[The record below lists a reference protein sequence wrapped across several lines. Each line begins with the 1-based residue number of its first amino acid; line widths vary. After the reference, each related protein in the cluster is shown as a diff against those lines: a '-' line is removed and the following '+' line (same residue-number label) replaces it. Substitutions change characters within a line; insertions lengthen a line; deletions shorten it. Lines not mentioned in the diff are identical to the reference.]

1 MKRYFESSLIAL
13 LSLLAF
19 TACSEDEQG
28 VAPGGDGA
36 PHVAIYQLSV
46 QEPYDSDNDQALRL
60 AVNQQTET
68 VYYLAEKTA
77 DKEAR
82 AMSDAEY
89 ADYVIANGAQ
99 GTLVSDSQNGGKYA
113 DVIVTDMK
121 GAYTI
126 SAVATGAGQKQL
138 STVTFNGPN
147 WMDVAKGTYNFS
159 ARAQQRLGVE
169 EKKTGVLFQ
178 KLESDP
184 TLYRFK
190 KLYGFGAS
198 LLLRLTDKT
207 GEDQND
213 KLQFFRVEAQ
223 ATPFTFSSYGTV
235 SVRDLGYWQED
246 DSFAFDP
253 DYGCFMYT
261 GNYKGVVV
269 LGLQFFVTAGSLGY
283 GWDEFYPE

>member
-13 LSLLAF
+13 FSLLAF

-82 AMSDAEY
+82 DMSDAEY
-89 ADYVIANGAQ
+89 ADYVVANGTQ
-99 GTLVSDSQNGGKYA
+99 GTLVADKQNGGKYA
-113 DVIVTDMK
+113 DVVVTGMK

-126 SAVATGAGQKQL
+126 TAVASGAGQKQL

-147 WMDVAKGTYNFS
+147 WMDVAKGTYTFS
-159 ARAQQRLGVE
+159 TRAQQRLGVAE
-169 EKKTGVLFQ
+169 TKSDVLFQ
-178 KLESDP
+178 NLESDP

-190 KLYGFGAS
+190 NLYGFGAS
-198 LLLRLTDKT
+198 LLLRLSDKT
-207 GEDQND
+207 GEDKYD

-223 ATPFTFSSYGTV
+223 TTPFSYGSYGTI
-235 SVRDLGYWQED
+235 SVRDLGYWQDD
-246 DSFAFDP
+246 DSYAFDP

-261 GNYKGVVV
+261 EKYKNTVIVAV
-269 LGLQFFVTAGSLGY
+269 QYFVSAGSLGY
-283 GWDEFYPE
+283 GWDEFDPE

>member
-1 MKRYFESSLIAL
+1 MKRYFESSMIAL
-13 LSLLAF
+13 FTLLAF
-19 TACSEDEQG
+19 TACKEDEQG

-36 PHVAIYQLSV
+36 PHVAIYQSTV
-46 QEPYDSDNDQALRL
+46 QEPYDADNDLALRL
-60 AVNQQTET
+60 AVNQQTEN

-89 ADYVIANGAQ
+89 AEYVVANG
-99 GTLVSDSQNGGKYA
+99 TEVKLVADQQNSGKYA
-113 DVIVTDMK
+113 DVIATGMK
-121 GAYTI
+121 GDYTI
-126 SAVATGAGQKQL
+126 TAVAVGDGKKT
-138 STVTFNGPN
+138 STKILFSGPN
-147 WMDVAKGTYNFS
+147 WMDVSTGTYNFS
-159 ARAQQRLGVE
+159 EKAQQRLGVE

-190 KLYGFGAS
+190 NLYGFGAS
-198 LLLRLTDKT
+198 LMLRLTDKT

-223 ATPFTFSSYGTV
+223 TTPFTFSSYGTV

-246 DSFAFDP
+246 ESLAFDP
-253 DYGCFMYT
+253 GYGCFMYT

-269 LGLQFFVTAGSLGY
+269 LGLQFYVADGNLGY
-283 GWDEFYPE
+283 GWDEFDPE

>member
-1 MKRYFESSLIAL
+1 MKRYFESSMIAL
-13 LSLLAF
+13 FTLLAF
-19 TACSEDEQG
+19 TACKEDEQG

-36 PHVAIYQLSV
+36 PHVAIYQSTV
-46 QEPYDSDNDQALRL
+46 QEPYDADNDLALRL
-60 AVNQQTET
+60 AVNQQTEN

-89 ADYVIANGAQ
+89 AEYVVANGTE
-99 GTLVSDSQNGGKYA
+99 GKLVADQQNSGKYA
-113 DVIVTDMK
+113 DVVATDMK
-121 GAYTI
+121 GDYTI
-126 SAVATGAGQKQL
+126 TAVAVGAGQKT
-138 STVTFNGPN
+138 SSKIMFSGPN
-147 WMDVAKGTYNFS
+147 WMDVATGTYNFCEK
-159 ARAQQRLGVE
+159 AQQRLGVE

-190 KLYGFGAS
+190 NLYGFGAS

-223 ATPFTFSSYGTV
+223 TTPFTFSSYGTV

>member
-1 MKRYFESSLIAL
+1 MKRYFESSMIAL
-13 LSLLAF
+13 FTLLAF
-19 TACSEDEQG
+19 TACKEDEQG

-36 PHVAIYQLSV
+36 PHVAIYQSTV
-46 QEPYDSDNDQALRL
+46 QEPYDADNDLALRL

-159 ARAQQRLGVE
+159 ARAQQRLGVAE
-169 EKKTGVLFQ
+169 SKSDVLFQ
-178 KLESDP
+178 NLESDP

-190 KLYGFGAS
+190 NLYGFGSS
-198 LLLRLTDKT
+198 LLLRMTDKT

-223 ATPFTFSSYGTV
+223 TTPFTFSSYGTV

-283 GWDEFYPE
+283 GWDKFYPE

>member
-147 WMDVAKGTYNFS
+147 WMDVAKGTYYFS
-159 ARAQQRLGVE
+159 ARAQQRLGVAE
-169 EKKTGVLFQ
+169 SKSDVLFQ
-178 KLESDP
+178 NLESDP

-190 KLYGFGAS
+190 NLYGFGAS

-253 DYGCFMYT
+253 DYGCFMYI

>member
-13 LSLLAF
+13 ISLLAF

-28 VAPGGDGA
+28 VAPGSDGA

-46 QEPYDSDNDQALRL
+46 QEPYDSDNDQKLRL
-60 AVNQQTET
+60 AVNQQTEA

-89 ADYVIANGAQ
+89 SDYVTSNGIKPE
-99 GTLVSDSQNGGKYA
+99 LVADAQNGGKYV
-113 DVIVTDMK
+113 DVIVTGMK

-126 SAVATGAGQKQL
+126 TAVAVGAGQKQI
-138 STVTFNGPN
+138 SKVTFEGPN
-147 WMDVAKGTYNFS
+147 WMDVVKGTYKFS
-159 ARAQQRLGVE
+159 TRAQQRLGVE
-169 EKKTGVLFQ
+169 ETKADVQFQ
-178 KLESDP
+178 NLESDP

-190 KLYGFGAS
+190 NLYGFGAS

-207 GEDQND
+207 GEDDYD
-213 KLQFFRVEAQ
+213 KLQYFRVEAQ
-223 ATPFTFSSYGTV
+223 TTPFSYGSYGII

-246 DSFAFDP
+246 DSYAFDP
-253 DYGCFMYT
+253 NYGCFMYT
-261 GNYKGVVV
+261 DKYKNNVVV
-269 LGLQFFVTAGSLGY
+269 ALQFFVSAGSLGY
-283 GWDEFYPE
+283 GWDEFVPE

>member
-1 MKRYFESSLIAL
+1 M
-13 LSLLAF
+13 
-19 TACSEDEQG
+19 
-28 VAPGGDGA
+28 
-36 PHVAIYQLSV
+36 
-46 QEPYDSDNDQALRL
+46 
-60 AVNQQTET
+60 
-68 VYYLAEKTA
+68 
-77 DKEAR
+77 
-82 AMSDAEY
+82 
-89 ADYVIANGAQ
+89 
-99 GTLVSDSQNGGKYA
+99 
-113 DVIVTDMK
+113 
-121 GAYTI
+121 
-126 SAVATGAGQKQL
+126 
-138 STVTFNGPN
+138 
-147 WMDVAKGTYNFS
+147 
-159 ARAQQRLGVE
+159 
-169 EKKTGVLFQ
+169 LFR
-178 KLESDP
+178 SI
-184 TLYRFK
+184 YRFK
-190 KLYGFGAS
+190 NLYGFGAS

>member
-1 MKRYFESSLIAL
+1 MKRYFESSIIAL
-13 LSLLAF
+13 ISLLAF

-28 VAPGGDGA
+28 VAPGSDGA

-46 QEPYDSDNDQALRL
+46 QEPYDSDNDQKLRL
-60 AVNQQTET
+60 AVNQQTEA

-77 DKEAR
+77 DMEAR

-89 ADYVIANGAQ
+89 SDYVASNGIKPE
-99 GTLVSDSQNGGKYA
+99 LVTDAQNGGKYA
-113 DVIVTDMK
+113 DVIVTGMK

-126 SAVATGAGQKQL
+126 TAVAANAGQKQI
-138 STVTFNGPN
+138 SKVTFEGPN

-159 ARAQQRLGVE
+159 ERAQARLGVE
-169 EKKTGVLFQ
+169 ATKSDVLFQ

-190 KLYGFGAS
+190 NLYGFGAP

-207 GEDQND
+207 GEDEYD

-223 ATPFTFSSYGTV
+223 TTPFTFGSYGIV

-246 DSFAFDP
+246 DSYAFDP
-253 DYGCFMYT
+253 SYGCFMYT
-261 GNYKGVVV
+261 DNYKNTVV
-269 LGLQFFVTAGSLGY
+269 LALQLFVSAGNLGFD
-283 GWDEFYPE
+283 WDEFVPE

>member
-1 MKRYFESSLIAL
+1 MKRYFESSIIAL
-13 LSLLAF
+13 ISLLAF

-28 VAPGGDGA
+28 VASGSDGA

-46 QEPYDSDNDQALRL
+46 QEPYDSDNDQKLRL
-60 AVNQQTET
+60 AVNQQTEA

-77 DKEAR
+77 DMEAR

-89 ADYVIANGAQ
+89 SDYVAFNGIKAD
-99 GTLVSDSQNGGKYA
+99 LVDDVQNGGKYA
-113 DVIVTDMK
+113 DVIVTGMK

-126 SAVATGAGQKQL
+126 TAVAAGAGQKQI
-138 STVTFNGPN
+138 TKVTFEGPN

-159 ARAQQRLGVE
+159 AKAQERLGVE
-169 EKKTGVLFQ
+169 ATKADVLLQ

-190 KLYGFGAS
+190 NLYGFGAS

-207 GEDQND
+207 GEDDYD
-213 KLQFFRVEAQ
+213 KLQYFRVEAQ
-223 ATPFTFSSYGTV
+223 TTPFTFGSYGV
-235 SVRDLGYWQED
+235 ISVRDLGYWQED

-261 GNYKGVVV
+261 DELKNNVVV
-269 LGLQFFVTAGSLGY
+269 ALQFFVSAGSLGY
-283 GWDEFYPE
+283 GWDEFVPE

>member
-190 KLYGFGAS
+190 NLYGFGAS